1 MLTLRKSEERG
12 HVNHGWL
19 DSYHTFSFGSYY
31 DPQHMGFRH
40 LRVINQDR
48 IVGGSGFG
56 THGHRDME
64 IVSYVVEG
72 GLEHKDSMGN
82 GSILRRGDVQRMSA
96 GRGVTHSEFNP
107 SATDPGRFLQIWILP
122 EREGL
127 EPGYEE
133 KHFSD
138 ERKQNRLCP
147 IVSRDGREDSL
158 HIHQDVTIYA
168 SLLDRDVEL
177 MHTVA
182 ANRYGWVQVVA
193 GDLQINDLKLTAGDG
208 AAIKAPGELRL
219 QALSPAE
226 FLVFD
231 LA

>member
-1 MLTLRKSEERG
+1 
-12 HVNHGWL
+12 
-19 DSYHTFSFGSYY
+19 
-31 DPQHMGFRH
+31 
-40 LRVINQDR
+40 
-48 IVGGSGFG
+48 
-56 THGHRDME
+56 
-64 IVSYVVEG
+64 
-72 GLEHKDSMGN
+72 
-82 GSILRRGDVQRMSA
+82 
-96 GRGVTHSEFNP
+96 
-107 SATDPGRFLQIWILP
+107 LQIWILP

-208 AAIKAPGELRL
+208 AAIEAPGELRL

>member
-12 HVNHGWL
+12 HGNHGWL

-31 DPQHMGFRH
+31 DPRHMGFRH

-48 IVGGSGFG
+48 IAGGSGFG
-56 THGHRDME
+56 PHGHRDME
-64 IVSYVVEG
+64 IVSYVIEG

-82 GSILRRGDVQRMSA
+82 GSILRRVQRMSA

-107 SATDPGRFLQIWILP
+107 SPTDPGRFLQIWILP
-122 EREGL
+122 ERENL
-127 EPGYEE
+127 EPSYEE
-133 KHFSD
+133 KHFGD
-138 ERKQNRLCP
+138 DRKRNRLCP

-158 HIHQDVTIYA
+158 HIHQDAVLYA
-168 SLLDRDVEL
+168 SLLDRGAEL
-177 MHTVA
+177 PHAVPPH
-182 ANRYGWVQVVA
+182 RYGWVQVVA
-193 GDLQINDLKLTAGDG
+193 GDLQINELSLTTGDG
-208 AAIKAPGELRL
+208 VAIEAPGTLRL
-219 QALSPAE
+219 QALRDAE